1 MLGFVVL
8 VVAVV
13 VYPEATGLLLWITVS
28 LLMVASGEAGA
39 GLISLKVLV
48 KIMFDIYLIYDKFSS
63 NQQKGEKYMGLD
75 MYAHTRNQKVDFW

>member
-13 VYPEATGLLLWITVS
+13 VYPEATGLLLWITFS

-39 GLISLKVLV
+39 GLMSLK
-48 KIMFDIYLIYDKFSS
+48 
-63 NQQKGEKYMGLD
+63 
-75 MYAHTRNQKVDFW
+75 FW